1 MLELLLSHELRLNF
15 RLHSFNECKSV
26 SFKSLLND
34 SLLNKLIILGL
45 LAFCVQ
51 IKQSWSLDNALRNFL
66 ENSPLLVLLC
76 LFRELLLHF
85 VIYQLQNKSR
95 ILQLLVLLLFTPYM
109 TVSFFFYNFL
119 TWHVRNSLAKV
130 FPLAVKEFIFSCRL
144 ITGMFEVPSHAHMFG
159 FNLLQ
164 QSSFLITF
172 LKVSLDTI

>member
-45 LAFCVQ
+45 LAFSVQ
-51 IKQSWSLDNALRNFL
+51 IKESWSLDNALRNFL

-95 ILQLLVLLLFTPYM
+95 ILQLLVLLLLTPYM

-119 TWHVRNSLAKV
+119 TRHVRNILAKV
-130 FPLAVKEFIFSCRL
+130 FPFPVKEFIFSCL
-144 ITGMFEVPSHAHMFG
+144 LLTGTFKVPGHAHIFG

-164 QSSFLITF
+164 LSCFLITF